1 MKEMTET
8 LKEFCEK
15 EELLRLAF
23 IDSSGYPRV
32 VPVWFVLL
40 DGECFLGTNSP
51 SAKLKAIKRDSRV
64 GWVIDGGPMSAYKG
78 ASFRG
83 RAEEVTDSALRANIY
98 NALGNKYFGSPDHPK
113 YVELY
118 GEVDNPEVVYLR
130 LRVENSLTWEY

>member
-1 MKEMTET
+1 MKDMTET

-32 VPVWFVLL
+32 VPVWFALL
-40 DGECFLGTNSP
+40 DGEYFLGTDTT
-51 SAKLKAIKRDSRV
+51 SAKLKAIRKDSRV

-98 NALGNKYFGSPDHPK
+98 DALGTKYFGSTDHRK
-113 YVELY
+113 YIELY
-118 GEVDNPEVVYLR
+118 GEADNPEIVYLR
-130 LRVENSLTWEY
+130 LRAEDSLTWEY

>member
-23 IDSSGYPRV
+23 IDPSGYPRV

-40 DGECFLGTNSP
+40 DGECFLGTGAA
-51 SAKLKAIKRDSRV
+51 SAKLKAIKKDPRV

-98 NALGNKYFGSPDHPK
+98 DALGKKYFSSTDHPK
-113 YVELY
+113 FIEIFGKL
-118 GEVDNPEVVYLR
+118 DNPEVAYLR
-130 LRVENSLTWEY
+130 LIVEDSLTWEY